1 MAIAT
6 LMVIVHV
13 VSVVPDV
20 VGAGPE
26 YQDEE
31 TEEAGEADLGFGP
44 LSPHL
49 RQHRFPAVW
58 ADHSLR

>member
-1 MAIAT
+1 
-6 LMVIVHV
+6 MVIVHV

-31 TEEAGEADLGFGP
+31 TEDAGAADLGSGP
-44 LSPHL
+44 LARHL
-49 RQHRFPAVW
+49 RHRCLLALW
-58 ADHSLR
+58 ADQSLR